1 MMMVNNVCSSR
12 LFAILYSRV
21 DVDECTIDSDDCVD
35 GATCVNT
42 AGSFT
47 CSCPPGFNGDGRAS
61 DVGCSGKTNYFF
73 PKVPN
78 SQ

>member
-1 MMMVNNVCSSR
+1 M
-12 LFAILYSRV
+12 
-21 DVDECTIDSDDCVD
+21 DECTIDSDDCVD

-61 DVGCSGKTNYFF
+61 GNGCLGMT
-73 PKVPN
+73 KVVPIYVWV
-78 SQ
+78 SMLLQSV